1 MQNEQNNRRIED
13 GPPFM
18 ITSADQVLTLLGIYL
33 SDWEHR
39 DSIFWKQIFSYFT
52 ASLVVMV
59 LPFIDMWGLK
69 LPESIPDF
77 LFPLVGLI
85 LAVIFCIVWNGY
97 LIRLKALSDAYQDLL
112 GMLPKKFR
120 RSKVKEIAPNNEL
133 MNKQMAALVCW
144 TMFIALI
151 VIGVA
156 LLYFTL
162 FAKGPCYITPINRLS
177 AFPLQP

>member
-1 MQNEQNNRRIED
+1 
-13 GPPFM
+13 
-18 ITSADQVLTLLGIYL
+18 VLTLLGIYL

-77 LFPLVGLI
+77 LFPLVGLA

-112 GMLPKKFR
+112 YMLPKKFR
-120 RSKVKEIAPNNEL
+120 RSKVKEIAPDNEL
-133 MNKQMAALVCW
+133 MDKRMAALVCW
-144 TMFIALI
+144 TMFIALM

-162 FAKGPCYITPINRLS
+162 FAKCSCLFAN
-177 AFPLQP
+177 